1 MTGQA
6 FAPQWPAALGAR
18 PAGERLA
25 RVRRSPHFVDGAFR
39 NPVPTRRM
47 SDGAMRLMLRQQRAA
62 AGLRR
67 PTGPIPLTPRR
78 AADYDVAPESGLRAT
93 WLGHATVLVEIDGR
107 RVLFDPV
114 WSTRCSPSAAFGP
127 ARMHAVPLPWAE
139 LPPLDAVVISHDHY
153 DHLDMATVKALA
165 RRDTR
170 FAVPLGLG
178 AHLERWGVP
187 PERIVELDWHE
198 SADIEGLSFTATP
211 ARHYCNR
218 GARVLGTVL
227 WASWVVGGPE
237 HRVFHSGDT
246 GYFPGFVDLGD
257 AYGPFDLTMI
267 QAGAYGDAWPEVHL
281 NPEEAVRAHLDLAG
295 DLLLPIHW
303 GTFDLAPHAWHEPVE
318 RAAAEAARLGVRLAV
333 PRPGD
338 FLEPAVN
345 WDGGDWWRPIAPEGA
360 IRVVA
365 DPDRDTP
372 GPATHPSAPTG
383 GGSAHGRPSGTAE
396 EPPVDEPPVREPVA
410 G

>member
-39 NPVPTRRM
+39 NPVPTRR
-47 SDGAMRLMLRQQRAA
+47 STDRAVRLMLRAQREA

-67 PTGPIPLTPRR
+67 PTGEIPLTVRR
-78 AADYDVAPESGLRAT
+78 AADYADGPESGLRAT

-127 ARMHAVPLPWAE
+127 ARLHPMPMGWSE
-139 LPPLDAVVISHDHY
+139 LPYLDAVVISHDHY

-165 RRDTR
+165 LRDTQ

-187 PERIVELDWHE
+187 PERILELDWHE
-198 SADIEGLSFTATP
+198 TAEIAGLQFTATP

-227 WASWVVGGPE
+227 WASWVVSGPM

-246 GYFPGFVDLGD
+246 GYFPGFADIAD

-267 QAGAYGDAWPEVHL
+267 QAGAYCDAWPEVHL
-281 NPEEAVRAHLDLAG
+281 DPEEAVQAHIDLTGAV
-295 DLLLPIHW
+295 LLPIHW
-303 GTFDLAPHAWHEPVE
+303 GTFDLAPHAWHAPAE
-318 RAAAEAARLGVRLAV
+318 RVLAESERRGVAVAV
-333 PRPGD
+333 PRPGQ
-338 FLEPAVN
+338 FVEPASKEPVEA
-345 WDGGDWWRPIAPEGA
+345 WWRAIAA
-360 IRVVA
+360 
-365 DPDRDTP
+365 
-372 GPATHPSAPTG
+372 
-383 GGSAHGRPSGTAE
+383 
-396 EPPVDEPPVREPVA
+396 VR
-410 G
+410 GK

>member
-62 AGLRR
+62 AGMRR
-67 PTGPIPLTPRR
+67 PTGRIPLTGRR
-78 AADYDVAPESGLRAT
+78 AADYAVAPESGLRAT
-93 WLGHATVLVEIDGR
+93 WLGHATVLVEIDGH

-139 LPPLDAVVISHDHY
+139 LPALDAVVISHDHY
-153 DHLDMATVKALA
+153 DHLDMATIKALV

-198 SADIEGLSFTATP
+198 SADIGGLSFTATP

-227 WASWVVGGPE
+227 WASWAVTGPE

-267 QAGAYGDAWPEVHL
+267 QTGAYGDAWPEVHL
-281 NPEEAVRAHLDLAG
+281 NPEEAVQAHLDLAG

-318 RAAAEAARLGVRLAV
+318 RATTEAERRGVRLAV

-338 FLEPAVN
+338 FVEPAVK
-345 WDGGDWWRPIAPEGA
+345 WDPHTWWRDIAPEGP

-365 DPDRDTP
+365 ETPPTAPLEQPNTPNMTGTSTHDP
-372 GPATHPSAPTG
+372 
-383 GGSAHGRPSGTAE
+383 
-396 EPPVDEPPVREPVA
+396 EPVA
-410 G
+410 S